1 MTETRFSDDLIVQYL
16 LGELSEKQ
24 QVELEDCAFQ
34 DPVLLSNITAVEHD
48 LIDDYVAG
56 RIGNGRLERF
66 ESHFLASDERRKKVA
81 FARALKGV
89 IAESSSRETAQA
101 HGPSVFARF
110 FSFLTQPATA
120 YAFAA
125 SAFVLVIA
133 AVWLVMNTRNLRS
146 EVARLRAVQETQS
159 SERRALE
166 TELDNERARSENLA
180 AELEQ
185 AKQAT
190 GGVTQETGGVAEE
203 PQKSRSP
210 IIAALT
216 LLPGLSRGQGATPR
230 VTVPKDATTLRLQ
243 IVIDPNE
250 TYRTFSAVVTGG
262 GQTVYSGSRLVSTNS
277 RAGRSVRL
285 NVAANALKSGRYEVS
300 LKGLSDSG
308 PTNVGYYYF
317 DVTKK

>member
-1 MTETRFSDDLIVQYL
+1 VTETRFSDDLIVQYL

-24 QVELEDCAFQ
+24 QVELEDRAFQ

-56 RIGNGRLERF
+56 RIGDGRLERF

-81 FARALKGV
+81 FARALQGV
-89 IAESSSRETAQA
+89 IAESPSRETARDKVQGA
-101 HGPSVFARF
+101 SVFARF
-110 FSFLTQPATA
+110 FAFLSQPGMA

-146 EVARLRAVQETQS
+146 EVARLRAVQETQVL
-159 SERRALE
+159 ERRELE
-166 TELDNERARSENLA
+166 TRLNNERARSEDLA
-180 AELEQ
+180 SQLEQ
-185 AKQAT
+185 AKQET
-190 GGVTQETGGVAEE
+190 GGVTEE
-203 PQKSRSP
+203 PQKSHSP

-216 LLPGLSRGQGATPR
+216 LLPGLSRSEGATPR
-230 VTVPKDATTLRLQ
+230 VTIPKEATTLRLQ

-262 GQTVYSGSRLVSTNS
+262 GQTVYSGSRLIPANS

-285 NVAANALKSGRYEVS
+285 NIAVSAMKSGRYEVS
-300 LKGLSDSG
+300 LKGLSDNG